1 MFVLLCDF
9 FPFPEPP
16 LSKKFSEFSFHL
28 RRATCGGAFF
38 GAGCRRWPP
47 TTSCGFV
54 LQIASPCQGPIP
66 PDSGEMSAKQKHR
79 PRRQP
84 RMWGRYF
91 SLPFLRKGSR
101 VAGATPLPG
110 AGQSPAER
118 SGNSGRGAKSVQW
131 TFFAWGNPSEGFPRK
146 PPRSRSTDR
155 GGSREFPVCEAEAPT
170 EAVAENSPS
179 AKQKHRPRR

>member
-1 MFVLLCDF
+1 MYLDNFHSARPNLPLPGMFVLLCDF
-9 FPFPEPP
+9 LPLSGTP

-28 RRATCGGAFF
+28 RWGTCGGAFF

-66 PDSGEMSAKQKHR
+66 PDSGDMSAKQNHR

-101 VAGATPLPG
+101 VAGATPLLGSG
-110 AGQSPAER
+110 ATPRGVKR
-118 SGNSGRGAKSVQW
+118 KLRRGRKNDPVDRFSV
-131 TFFAWGNPSEGFPRK
+131 GEP
-146 PPRSRSTDR
+146 
-155 GGSREFPVCEAEAPT
+155 
-170 EAVAENSPS
+170 
-179 AKQKHRPRR
+179 